1 MDSSVLIPPS
11 FSNRERTDSVL
22 QNREPR
28 KPLSRTA
35 LAAIA
40 LICALILAAFFIGFE
55 YSAPNGG
62 ALVIP
67 GGSQQS
73 P

>member
-1 MDSSVLIPPS
+1 
-11 FSNRERTDSVL
+11 VL

-28 KPLSRTA
+28 KLLSRTA

-40 LICALILAAFFIGFE
+40 IICALILAAFFIGFE
-55 YSAPNGG
+55 YSAPNEG
-62 ALVIP
+62 ALIIP
-67 GGSQQS
+67 GSQQS

>member
-1 MDSSVLIPPS
+1 MILSCLAPPS
-11 FSNRERTDSVL
+11 SNRERIDSVL

-28 KPLSRTA
+28 KLLSRTA

-40 LICALILAAFFIGFE
+40 IICALILAAFFIGFE
-55 YSAPNGG
+55 YSAPDEG

-67 GGSQQS
+67 GSQQS